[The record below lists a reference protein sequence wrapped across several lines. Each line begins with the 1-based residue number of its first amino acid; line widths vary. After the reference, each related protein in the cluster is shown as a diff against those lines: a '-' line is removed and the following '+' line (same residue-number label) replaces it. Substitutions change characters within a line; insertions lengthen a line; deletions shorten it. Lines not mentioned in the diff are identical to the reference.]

1 MTYSLSIYLSIII
14 IELKLYVFNSRFE
27 EKWRD
32 AENYDSSKSIK
43 KLKVINW
50 ANLTYSLLNKCLK
63 TLERYA
69 QFIYNIHLR
78 HKYSSTQN
86 LLYLM

>member
-32 AENYDSSKSIK
+32 VENYGSSKSIK
-43 KLKVINW
+43 KAKG
-50 ANLTYSLLNKCLK
+50 NKLGK
-63 TLERYA
+63 SEL
-69 QFIYNIHLR
+69 
-78 HKYSSTQN
+78 
-86 LLYLM
+86 